1 MPHSVDEAMHRAEHL
16 ERKAH
21 DAIPEFRLEEAV
33 GCLREALAIREAYQG
48 KPHPDLIWT
57 LSLWIYALCWKHRS
71 ESALEAARLGER
83 RLTLRRTALAG
94 APDELAHS
102 LRELIDLYT
111 FEYDVLDTGR
121 VDELRGELAAFPEA
135 GGAQREA

>member
-1 MPHSVDEAMHRAEHL
+1 MPHSADEATQRAEQL

-21 DAIPEFRLEEAV
+21 DAILEFRLEEAV
-33 GCLREALAIREAYQG
+33 GRLRDALAIREAYQG
-48 KPHPDLIWT
+48 DVHPDLIWT
-57 LSLWIYALCWKHRS
+57 LSLWIYALGRKHRP

-83 RLTLRRTALAG
+83 RLALRRTALAG

-102 LRELIDLYT
+102 LRELIGLYT

-121 VDELRGELAAFPEA
+121 VDELRRALAEA
-135 GGAQREA
+135 GGSGQEA

>member
-1 MPHSVDEAMHRAEHL
+1 MSHSADGAVQRAEQL
-16 ERKAH
+16 EREAH
-21 DAIPEFRLEEAV
+21 DAIPELHLEEAV
-33 GCLREALAIREAYQG
+33 GRLREACAIREAYQG
-48 KPHPDLIWT
+48 EAHPDLIWT
-57 LSLWIYALCWKHRS
+57 LSLWIYAPRRKHRP
-71 ESALEAARLGER
+71 ESALELGER
-83 RLTLRRTALAG
+83 RLALRRTALAG

-121 VDELRGELAAFPEA
+121 VEELRRELAASPEA